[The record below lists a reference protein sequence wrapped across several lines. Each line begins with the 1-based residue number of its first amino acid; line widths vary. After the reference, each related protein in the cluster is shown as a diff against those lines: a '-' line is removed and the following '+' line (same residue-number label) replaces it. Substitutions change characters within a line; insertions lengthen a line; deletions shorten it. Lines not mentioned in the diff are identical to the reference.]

1 MSLLRSFLA
10 ALGIVVSLGANA
22 DNSKVVADAMA
33 SAEWIAK
40 ALSAS
45 GYKADFSVE
54 SLREVDRFFDDH
66 APNGHPKPGGF
77 LSSDVGARLF
87 ALGGYVGE
95 VIRRA
100 SGGEWK
106 GNDKDP
112 QAEITI
118 ALQLKSGT
126 TLWPVQRIMKRFQN
140 GSEDGVYVY
149 GVAATRP

>member
-1 MSLLRSFLA
+1 MSFIRILLV
-10 ALGIVVSLGANA
+10 ALGIVASVTANA
-22 DNSKVVADAMA
+22 DDSKVAADAKA
-33 SAEWIAK
+33 SSVWIAK

-66 APNGHPKPGGF
+66 APNGHSKPGGL

-100 SGGEWK
+100 SGGDWK

-112 QAEITI
+112 QAEINIELQIKNGTI
-118 ALQLKSGT
+118 F
-126 TLWPVQRIMKRFQN
+126 WPVQRVMKRFKN

-149 GVAATRP
+149 GVAATRA

>member
-1 MSLLRSFLA
+1 MSFLRALLA
-10 ALGIVVSLGANA
+10 ALGIAASVTASA
-22 DNSKVVADAMA
+22 DNSKIAADAKA

-54 SLREVDRFFDDH
+54 SLREVDRFFDDQ
-66 APNGHPKPGGF
+66 APNGRPKPGGL

-100 SGGEWK
+100 SGGDWK

-112 QAEITI
+112 EAEINI
-118 ALQLKSGT
+118 ALVLKAGAI
-126 TLWPVQRIMKRFQN
+126 LWPVQRVMKRFKN
-140 GSEDGVYVY
+140 GSEDGIYVY
-149 GVAATRP
+149 GVSATRP